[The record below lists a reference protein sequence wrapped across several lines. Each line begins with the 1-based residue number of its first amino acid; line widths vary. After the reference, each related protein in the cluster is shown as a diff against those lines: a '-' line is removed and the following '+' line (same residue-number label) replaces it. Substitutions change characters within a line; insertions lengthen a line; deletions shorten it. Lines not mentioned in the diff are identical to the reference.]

1 MIFGK
6 KNIYNSKLNIFM
18 ERIASMF
25 FHSRTQAHIFHTRV
39 KGPGS
44 FAAHTALQ
52 AYYEGIVPLID
63 GLVEGY
69 QGQYGLIEYK
79 EVNGV
84 DNDASVENM
93 VKYFDNLCKFLD
105 KERKEPKLQM
115 SWLQND
121 LDNVASLLYS
131 TKYKLINLQ

>member
-1 MIFGK
+1 
-6 KNIYNSKLNIFM
+6 M

-39 KGPGS
+39 TGVGS
-44 FAAHTALQ
+44 DAAHRALQ

-63 GLVEGY
+63 GVIETY

-79 EVNGV
+79 EVNGI
-84 DNDASVENM
+84 DNDASKENM
-93 VKYFDNLCKFLD
+93 IKYFDNLCKFLA
-105 KERKEPKLQM
+105 KERKEEKLQM

-121 LDNVASLLYS
+121 LDNIASLLYS

>member
-1 MIFGK
+1 
-6 KNIYNSKLNIFM
+6 M

-39 KGPGS
+39 TGEGS

-63 GLVEGY
+63 GLVEAY

-84 DNDASVENM
+84 DNDVSKENM

>member
-1 MIFGK
+1 MD
-6 KNIYNSKLNIFM
+6 
-18 ERIASMF
+18 RIASMF

-52 AYYEGIVPLID
+52 AYYEGIIPLLD
-63 GLVEGY
+63 GVIETY

-84 DNDASVENM
+84 DNDASPENM
-93 VKYFDNLCKFLD
+93 IKYFDNLCKFLD

>member
-1 MIFGK
+1 
-6 KNIYNSKLNIFM
+6 M

-25 FHSRTQAHIFHTRV
+25 FHSRTQTHIFHTRV
-39 KGPGS
+39 SGEVS
-44 FAAHTALQ
+44 QAAHLALQ
-52 AYYEGIVPLID
+52 SYYEAIVPLID
-63 GLVEGY
+63 GLVETY

-79 EVNGV
+79 EVNGI
-84 DNDASVENM
+84 DNDASKENM

-105 KERKEPKLQM
+105 KERKDSKLQM

-121 LDNVASLLYS
+121 LDNIASLLYS

>member
-1 MIFGK
+1 
-6 KNIYNSKLNIFM
+6 M

-25 FHSRTQAHIFHTRV
+25 FHSRTQTHIFHTRV
-39 KGPGS
+39 TGEGS

-52 AYYEGIVPLID
+52 AYYEAIVPLID
-63 GLVEGY
+63 GLVETY

-84 DNDASVENM
+84 DNDASIENI
-93 VKYFDNLCKFLD
+93 VKYFDNLCKFLA
-105 KERKEPKLQM
+105 KEREDEKLQM

-121 LDNVASLLYS
+121 IDVIVSLLYS
-131 TKYKLINLQ
+131 TKYKLVNLQ

>member
-1 MIFGK
+1 MD
-6 KNIYNSKLNIFM
+6 
-18 ERIASMF
+18 RIASMF

-52 AYYEGIVPLID
+52 SYYEGIIPLLD
-63 GLVEGY
+63 GVIETY

-84 DNDASVENM
+84 DNDASPENM
-93 VKYFDNLCKFLD
+93 IKYFDNLCKFLD

-121 LDNVASLLYS
+121 LDKIASLLYS